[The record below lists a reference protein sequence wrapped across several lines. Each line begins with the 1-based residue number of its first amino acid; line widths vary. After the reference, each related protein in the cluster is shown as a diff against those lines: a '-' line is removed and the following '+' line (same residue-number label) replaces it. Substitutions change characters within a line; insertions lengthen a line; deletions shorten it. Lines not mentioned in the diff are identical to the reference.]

1 VLGRWMTKTLLI
13 YAAVIGLERRKGLPK
28 CGPATKG
35 TRHGRSRDG
44 DEMDDDNPIFRFVAG
59 AALTLAIL
67 ALFGGYLGW
76 LHPLGDSLAVGR
88 PFAVVAVLLLAVV
101 ANMAGLQ
108 MASFGAML
116 LAMITGLQV
125 FMAFNWPGPPGRLS
139 LYQKNLRFDN
149 AALADLEADIRAVN
163 PMMLTLQEV
172 SEPNLTLLA
181 ALKGTLPH
189 QLVCPG
195 GAVGGTAVATWLTPV
210 EEATVCA
217 PGLAAMKVRRNDAE
231 FWIVSVHLHWPW
243 PFQQA
248 DQTRE
253 LLPVLARLDGSVI
266 MAGDFNMVRWAH
278 SVIRLAAAARVEP
291 AGPTMGTY
299 FGLAPWLHLPI
310 DHVFSP
316 SGGRV
321 APRSLLGSDHLG
333 LVAGL
338 EL

>member
-1 VLGRWMTKTLLI
+1 
-13 YAAVIGLERRKGLPK
+13 
-28 CGPATKG
+28 
-35 TRHGRSRDG
+35 
-44 DEMDDDNPIFRFVAG
+44 MDDDSPIFQLVAG
-59 AALTLAIL
+59 VALTLTIL
-67 ALFGGYLGW
+67 ALFGGYLGR

-108 MASFGAML
+108 MASFGAVL
-116 LAMITGLQV
+116 LAMLTGLQL
-125 FMAFNWPGPPGRLS
+125 FMAFNWPGPPGRLT

-149 AALADLEADIRAVN
+149 AALVALEADIRAAN

-181 ALKGTLPH
+181 ALKDMLPN

-195 GAVGGTAVATWLTPV
+195 GTVGGTAVATRLTPV
-210 EEATVCA
+210 EGAKICA
-217 PGLAAMKVRRNDAE
+217 PGLAAMQVRTNDAE
-231 FWIVSVHLHWPW
+231 FWIVSVHLQWPW
-243 PFQQA
+243 PYEQA
-248 DQTRE
+248 DQTRA
-253 LLPVLARLDGSVI
+253 LLPVLAGLEGPVI
-266 MAGDFNMVRWAH
+266 MAGDFNMVRWGS
-278 SVIRLAAAARVEP
+278 SVGRLAAAARVQP
-291 AGPTMGTY
+291 AGPTMGSY
-299 FGLAPWLHLPI
+299 LGFAPWLRLPV

-333 LVAGL
+333 LFAGL